1 MPRAAAVVFA
11 ALVGALEGARAF
23 APLPVVAALV
33 PVLLGRLRVLPGFAL
48 RAGSR
53 LFPLVAVPARAL
65 QLLAAVLGLGVGGAV
80 VVVPPGAGAVAAR
93 AAARAGAV
101 RARQAPPV
109 VVAGKSKR
117 TSVLRDPKLLEEI
130 GVWPSGV
137 NEGGQGMIGN
147 LPCGRLG
154 SVMWELRP
162 FQPNCSGE
170 SLS

>member
-11 ALVGALEGARAF
+11 TLVGALEGARAL

-48 RAGSR
+48 RAGSG

-65 QLLAAVLGLGVGGAV
+65 ELLAAVLGLGVGGAV

-109 VVAGKSKR
+109 VVAGKSKWESVR
-117 TSVLRDPKLLEEI
+117 TAPKLLEEI

-137 NEGGQGMIGN
+137 SEGGQGMTWN

-154 SVMWELRP
+154 SVMWDLRP
-162 FQPNCSGE
+162 FQPQ
-170 SLS
+170 LLW